1 MFLRNFKTVYLSIF
15 SMAIFSAIYPLPAA
29 AQAAAQTPRDKIVA
43 TYVLTSGDTQKIAN
57 IPGEHLT
64 HLLYAFAI
72 PCGEHVKE
80 SARQQKR
87 FAELCKGLP
96 PFSVFLPEPEQQA
109 ADLAALKTL
118 KAKHPHLKILLSIGG
133 WSHSGP
139 FHDIARSK
147 KGLPSFVNSAIGMM
161 QTHDVFDGVDID
173 WEFPGGDDN
182 THGPLSKKAINIER
196 KAYTQI
202 MMLLRQGLD
211 DHGKKSGRAY
221 STSSAMTGSPYG
233 NRAINW
239 RAAIAHMDY
248 LFVMTYD
255 FETNQ
260 PGHHANLIASGAT
273 GGAGIDAII
282 KGLAARGVPRSK
294 MVLGVPF
301 YGRGWSDARWNAQG
315 KIVSGGNA
323 QALDMA
329 LGYDDITGSP
339 DIQSHYEKIADQ
351 RHRAKLYV
359 HRTEDKIIS
368 FDDVE
373 VIKMKARWAREQNL
387 AGIFSWEISD
397 DAAGYPLTRAMKT
410 IAQP

>member
-1 MFLRNFKTVYLSIF
+1 MLSRRFTTACFCIF
-15 SMAIFSAIYPLPAA
+15 STVVFAA
-29 AQAAAQTPRDKIVA
+29 LSSIAQAQSPQTSSKKIVA
-43 TYVLTSGDTQKIAN
+43 TYVLTSGDTQKIAT

-64 HLLYAFAI
+64 HILYAFAI

-80 SARQQKR
+80 SASQQKR
-87 FAELCKGLP
+87 FAELCRDLP
-96 PFSVFLPEPEQQA
+96 SFSVFLPEPEQQA
-109 ADLAALKTL
+109 ADIAALKAL

-139 FHDIARSK
+139 FHDIAKSK
-147 KGLPSFVNSAIGMM
+147 KDLPNFVNSAVAMM
-161 QTHDVFDGVDID
+161 VTHDVFDGVDID

-196 KAYTQI
+196 TAYTQI
-202 MMLLRQGLD
+202 MMLLRRGLD
-211 DHGKKSGRAY
+211 GLEKKTGRSY

-255 FETNQ
+255 FKTSN
-260 PGHHANLIASGAT
+260 PGHHANLISSGAT
-273 GGAGIDAII
+273 GGSGIDTII

-301 YGRGWSDARWNAQG
+301 YGRGWSGARWSVEDG
-315 KIVSGGNA
+315 IVSGDNV
-323 QALDMA
+323 QTLDTA
-329 LGYDDITGSP
+329 LGYDDLLSSA
-339 DIQSHYEKIADQ
+339 DIQANYEKIADQ
-351 RHRAKLYV
+351 RHKAKLYI
-359 HRTEDKIIS
+359 HKTEDKIIS